1 MNHFRHENYKKMHFE
16 EKMNEPLRFCPYCR
30 VIFNSTKYYELTD
43 NKKYKCLS
51 CNKEDISHETY
62 ASQQKNGQNYKIN
75 DKSDKKEIDA
85 YIFKEVVR
93 LISEGFSQEEIYTI
107 THFSRTRIAKVL
119 EKIEHKQGVPYS
131 KEHFFKNYLKIDS
144 ALIAKV
150 CKNES
155 LKSEEQE
162 LLVIETLKHG
172 CSFDFIAKLFHLSK
186 RDISSYK
193 KKLSND
199 DLGELIRKKKQYKIQ
214 YIDKPTSV
222 GYNISIKN
230 LLPNLP

>member
-1 MNHFRHENYKKMHFE
+1 MRIKTSYRHYLA

-30 VIFNSTKYYELTD
+30 VIFNSTKYYELTN

-62 ASQQKNGQNYKIN
+62 ESQQKNGQNYKIN
-75 DKSDKKEIDA
+75 GKNDKKEIDA

-93 LISEGFSQEEIYTI
+93 LIKEGFSQEEIYTI

-119 EKIEHKQGVPYS
+119 ERIEHKQGVPYS
-131 KEHFFKNYLKIDS
+131 IKHFFEDYLKIDS
-144 ALIAKV
+144 ALIDKV
-150 CKNES
+150 SNNEP
-155 LKSEEQE
+155 LKREEQE
-162 LLVIETLKHG
+162 LLVIETLKYG
-172 CSFDFIAKLFHLSK
+172 CSFDFIAKLFCLSK

-199 DLGELIRKKKQYKIQ
+199 DLGELRRKKKQYKIK
-214 YIDKPTSV
+214 YIDNPTSRV
-222 GYNISIKN
+222 YNISIKN